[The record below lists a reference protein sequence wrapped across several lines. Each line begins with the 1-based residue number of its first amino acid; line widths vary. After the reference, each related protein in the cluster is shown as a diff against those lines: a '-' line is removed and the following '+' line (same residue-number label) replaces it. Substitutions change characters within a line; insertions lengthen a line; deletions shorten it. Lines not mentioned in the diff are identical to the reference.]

1 MMQTSF
7 ANLSK
12 IKDKERSLFSIQQD
26 KNADHPEK
34 EGNEIY
40 ATIRVKEIVQGLT
53 QDDFKNME
61 KQKAL
66 DFKKKLDTFIE

>member
-26 KNADHPEK
+26 KNADHPHK

-61 KQKAL
+61 KQKA
-66 DFKKKLDTFIE
+66 